1 MPGAAGSPFAFSI
14 MAIWAGVV
22 LLGLALVY
30 AVVRAGQ
37 LRRDERAR
45 LDQVTQAMVD
55 EDTRARAVSEERA
68 ARSAPPRFGPRRNA
82 SNEFA
87 VPGAIAILAILL
99 LILGTAKSPEP
110 ANRVTTTGRAP
121 DQAVQKQ
128 PSGQQQP
135 AQTQARPG
143 NEPGS
148 DSARGSQEP
157 LTKRQ

>member
-68 ARSAPPRFGPRRNA
+68 ARAARPRVGPRRNV
-82 SNEFA
+82 STEFA
-87 VPGAIAILAILL
+87 VPGVVAILAILL

-110 ANRVTTTGRAP
+110 ANRVTTTG
-121 DQAVQKQ
+121 QAVQNQ
-128 PSGQQQP
+128 PGGQQQP
-135 AQTQARPG
+135 AQAQARPG